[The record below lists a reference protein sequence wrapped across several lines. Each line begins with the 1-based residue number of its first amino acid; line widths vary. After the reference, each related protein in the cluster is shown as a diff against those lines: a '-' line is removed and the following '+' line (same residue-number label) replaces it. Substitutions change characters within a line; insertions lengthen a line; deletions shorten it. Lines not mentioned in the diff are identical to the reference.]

1 MRKEA
6 QILWTIAV
14 VLVILWLLGFVSG
27 YAVDSVIHIPLFFA
41 IVAMLIKSEDDC
53 SNYGSCLTK
62 KRYLKRH
69 LVRRPGMVLQKVTMP
84 SGERVSQPNISPQ
97 TYR

>member
-1 MRKEA
+1 V
-6 QILWTIAV
+6 LWTI
-14 VLVILWLLGFVSG
+14 LLILLILWLLGFVSS
-27 YAVDSVIHIPLFFA
+27 YTMDYVIHIPLFFA
-41 IVAMLIKSEDDC
+41 IVAMLIKIEDDC

-69 LVRRPGMVLQKVTMP
+69 FISRSGKILPRRAILSEEKVSHP
-84 SGERVSQPNISPQ
+84 ISSPQ